1 MTHYCS
7 VTKSCLTLCDSM
19 DDPLASHKINL
30 VGETRIFFNE
40 RVLLFVSVMGER
52 KNKDRELIKQG
63 GLSGEAGPRGRICP
77 DRHTCEGWMCIDL
90 QMRRQEKRLRLF
102 RT

>member
-1 MTHYCS
+1 
-7 VTKSCLTLCDSM
+7 
-19 DDPLASHKINL
+19 
-30 VGETRIFFNE
+30 
-40 RVLLFVSVMGER
+40 MGER

-63 GLSGEAGPRGRICP
+63 GLSGEAGPLGRICP